1 MDIWEVLLIAI
12 GLSID
17 VFVVLAYMGAGFS
30 KINKKNLVC
39 LCGLFGGMQFLAMSV
54 GNLITLFPFLGGRHT
69 GEYADKWELFSVLIF
84 VGIGFYMLIKG
95 IKEEPVL
102 ERRCDV
108 INWRTT
114 AVLSVVTSIDAL
126 FAGVGIGFLNT
137 QVIVE
142 ELLILPVTII
152 QVILGV
158 YVGYMLGLQ
167 HNKKAYWIGGSL
179 IFLAVVDIVIHFGI

>member
-1 MDIWEVLLIAI
+1 M
-12 GLSID
+12 
-17 VFVVLAYMGAGFS
+17 
-30 KINKKNLVC
+30 
-39 LCGLFGGMQFLAMSV
+39 
-54 GNLITLFPFLGGRHT
+54 
-69 GEYADKWELFSVLIF
+69 
-84 VGIGFYMLIKG
+84 
-95 IKEEPVL
+95 L

>member
-1 MDIWEVLLIAI
+1 MDIWEVLLIAF

-95 IKEEPVL
+95 IKPCKL
-102 ERRCDV
+102 T
-108 INWRTT
+108 WT
-114 AVLSVVTSIDAL
+114 L
-126 FAGVGIGFLNT
+126 
-137 QVIVE
+137 
-142 ELLILPVTII
+142 
-152 QVILGV
+152 
-158 YVGYMLGLQ
+158 
-167 HNKKAYWIGGSL
+167 
-179 IFLAVVDIVIHFGI
+179 